1 MGHTLFF
8 ILALVAGS
16 QAGPIQE
23 IQISDKC
30 ARQCTVSNQFNYEPG
45 TTYEFTYET
54 DIRTAVQ
61 GASEDHAGVHLTS
74 KVYLDFASKCE
85 MIMRLSDVKLS
96 EHDPETSTMKPV
108 SSPELA
114 DLEKQPLTVSF
125 QDGTIEDLC
134 LSQVESDKTL
144 NIKRGILSLI
154 QNNMDDITKPQ
165 TLSESDVAGTCE
177 TEYSSQ
183 DKGWYKQ
190 IIKKSKNLL
199 GCTERHNGNS
209 AVQGIPYQAKS
220 GIQSIPIVKS
230 TQECEQEIAKDTG
243 RLNVATCREKHAFV
257 PFSRQ
262 DSGAITHST
271 QTLTYVKEYASRP
284 RAATVQSRTSL
295 KFEHSNG
302 NGLSAMG
309 DIENKLTTI
318 CDVTSNGVTPETPKM
333 FTSLVLSM
341 KSMSAMDMNVVYKK
355 IKTLKLCSSNNKRVI
370 KFFMDAVPM
379 TGTTES
385 VKFMTQLITSGD
397 VSGIEA
403 EMWMTSLAFLQQPS
417 VAMLNEVKDLLKVEN
432 LQEKAM
438 LSVSSLVHSVCRNNP
453 ACENYI
459 EVKKIISLLESKIA
473 PSCSISGDYKMSL
486 LALRAIGNAGFGTNA
501 ISTLEKC
508 FRRTENPIEIRL
520 SAIEAF
526 RRIPCS
532 TDKPILFEILGNTE
546 EDSEV
551 RIAAYKSIMECA
563 SDETISKVKI
573 VLSKESVNQVGSY
586 IWSHLTNLMET
597 SDPHKQSIRS
607 ILEDDTLKQ
616 EFNMDKRKFSRN
628 YEGSLFLEKI
638 NTGAT
643 VEGDLIWSSKSFIP
657 RSGMFN
663 LTVDLFGN
671 AINLFEIGGRVEGL
685 EYFLES
691 YFGPNGY
698 FSEKEVKSAVDE
710 TAVDLIKADKVSR
723 IDKRME
729 SVMDDLRGSLYMR
742 VFGNELRYMNF
753 KGLDSLLSQNSFNF
767 LEVLMK
773 LSNENDYQ
781 FTHSTMFIDSTIVIP
796 TSSGFPLNLT
806 VNGSATIDMK
816 ASGMVDVMKMA
827 SSPRS
832 LDIHGIIRPSAAVV
846 VSSVMGI
853 DVLSNQVGVKMIST
867 LHSSSAIQGK
877 MSIVDGSILTAE
889 FDLPDE
895 KMDIISV
902 KSEFYTMHRESERL
916 QKMITSNRQSHSACS
931 GPNLVKVAGL
941 EICAEM
947 SFPNASLVETAP
959 YFPITGPMNAGITL
973 YKRDIKMTG
982 YKLEAR
988 STHNAKEN
996 IVRFAFS
1003 TPNSKID
1010 RALGVDFSLNKED
1023 GTFDASIASPW
1034 KKGDFRGTL
1043 VNSKSEMGVSG
1054 RMNWDNT
1061 LRFNVNAN
1069 LKLETSGPGRIIKP
1083 TISIDIPNFK
1093 SINMKGS
1100 MEYRPWTLLDT
1111 QMTIAGLSESPIVM
1125 KSEIS
1130 NKDKGMR
1137 FDATLTTGPKSTYT
1151 LSSSLQKTVYKK
1163 KIVYKPQISIR
1174 TPSTEV
1180 FAFGGTYTNVFGNSI
1195 DLNFVLDKVV
1205 AKPVSLSA
1213 KWRLKSYRRGRS
1225 LNYVNFAFE
1234 STPMYIK
1241 TKGKFD
1247 NRNMKTLAAD
1257 IDLTYIIK
1265 GIARDNVKFASKL
1278 MNWSTKT
1285 LTKARLSMNAES
1297 KKNSDLNFKLITNVN
1312 HNKRTSGFDAS
1323 INYGPNFKDADKQ
1336 ITVDGKL
1343 DRRIKSWSMAAVDFS
1358 GKMEIGTNF
1367 RLVSKV
1373 THSHNSKAL
1382 NSTAT
1387 LRLNKNAMESNL
1399 QLQDES
1405 TTLKNLNGIWRIDI
1419 PGKKILMTH
1428 ALKQSSENSYDLS
1441 SKVKVGRSEN
1451 TFDASWKTPSAKA
1464 FTVSSNV
1471 QLDSMTPL
1479 KLEGDFNLD
1488 PAQYKI
1494 GGEIMR
1500 GSSKYS
1506 AQLSSEKLTATSV
1519 RCLADIVYPTRHI
1532 IGNFESSMA
1541 NGRISSR
1548 SDLRWNADRD
1558 DSQRITVSG
1567 SGQYQD
1573 MSNMD
1578 GSLTVQYP
1586 SRTVSVNVKQ
1596 TYTNKYLSHMDLKWG
1611 VSNSVSIDTV
1621 FGSIAARDGRD
1632 LIGSVKLST
1641 PIQQLKSVELSLN
1654 HKIATTNYNT
1664 QVDLKFDTDDSI
1676 SAELKVQRPINIRN
1690 IDAVLIAKAPSYGLK
1705 SSQANLQHSVTDGV
1719 STVAK
1724 FNFNK
1729 QFLNADI
1736 HLTNNGNENDINLK
1750 GQLNFKSSMQNMKK
1764 GSILLEHSN
1773 NGRDVNTNTLLQY
1786 NNKEYGLKST
1796 ITATMNGMN
1805 IATDGNVTI
1814 TLPSNGVSLT
1824 WNHRNTKSNMQST
1837 SELILNG
1844 NQYSLDIKSIHDMS
1858 LASGKV
1864 HSTLQIN
1871 TPYRVMKETV
1881 LQIIHEHRSGHFD
1894 SVVNISNEGMTIVT
1908 VEGKY
1913 ERSNNQ
1919 VKSKFTTSNSLLGD
1933 DVSVILNADY
1943 SASPS
1948 KAHLEL
1954 SISPS
1959 KIYSIDG
1966 TYRKETS
1973 GDMDISISANTPNN
1987 PAVILY
1993 GSRFVKKT
2001 GIESKLQLQYM
2012 SGKNIQL
2019 DSFHNPN
2026 EISLKFSSPFTSDF
2040 ATNAM
2045 YKRTGNTLTTSA
2057 KIDAEPLLGAWLV
2070 SASFDI
2076 NERLS
2081 GNVKLTTPIASVPYS
2096 QITFV
2101 SYMVDNKRQS
2111 SLSVEYLPGKTVRL
2125 DSKYSFQ
2132 SVNDLAMSLEFSS
2145 PFDQMPYARVSINHV
2160 GDLRRFS
2167 NNGEIEYQR
2176 GKVMSIETRYSG
2188 VETKSGSLIIR
2199 SPFYE
2204 DISASFNYE
2213 GSLLDFKAD
2222 VDMSCTSNVHVE
2234 LKHKG
2239 NFKNF
2244 ESSSHILVDN
2254 TKYGGSLNFK
2264 SSPGVEASLAI
2275 ETPIRNARFS
2285 ASHKGPFLSFS
2296 NQMELSVSDIGV
2308 FSSDFNVDLQSTIN
2322 LSAIVKTPIRGFSD
2336 LRGSLTHE
2344 GYISKFQTQIELQ
2357 RNQDIYFASTKVNT
2371 EPAFIAE
2378 TLLKTPYKAL
2388 REARISISQEG
2399 VINNFK
2405 FHGEMQ
2411 LNKDITELDLNVDAT
2426 KKIDVDFTLRSPYT
2440 DTIKA
2445 TFDHWGKLS
2454 RFQSKLRAS
2463 AGSKRLI
2470 ANAKFQ
2476 MQPTVN
2482 ALFTVKSP
2490 ISWLK
2495 SHQLSLKHSG
2505 TADSFKCNL
2514 QYKCNGDTYIGD
2526 ATFQNLNSLKGELTV
2541 KGPSFSTIKASVN
2554 HEGKI
2559 QNFKSSASVSM
2570 GKDAVEANIN
2580 MNTVNGLKGGI
2591 AVATPFYGYKN
2602 IQTAVVHSGDLHNF
2616 KSHGEFSLNK
2626 KSGTID
2632 ISFDSTNGI
2641 NGKVTMINSFNSLKD
2656 LTLTV
2661 THNGDM
2667 NNFNT
2672 IVQCS
2677 SNKKSLLGEASFKNG
2692 ISKSGSVSLKSTL
2705 PGIDNYA
2712 ASFSHEGDMSK
2723 FTSSVNTNCPGGA
2736 TAINLVFDSS
2746 NGIQARLTGET
2757 PMTKKAEIVISH
2769 VQSDTSSNSDVSV
2782 RYDGVKQFG
2791 LQSDLT
2797 IQPTVSAIV
2806 SVITP
2811 LEGYESSELQLHH
2824 NGNANGLRS
2833 NAAVNV
2839 FGKRFETEIE
2849 LTTSPD
2855 IQGSFKI
2862 SSPLAE
2868 ELVGKFIYEG
2878 SMKNFKS
2885 NIDMTYGGRS
2895 GISVD
2900 MSFNIEDQFSGD
2912 LRIISPHINNL
2923 ETSFTH
2929 KGDLTA
2935 FVTDARVIYAGQKST
2950 LSMDVKTS
2958 PTVVAT
2964 FTLTTPMSKDM
2975 KLSLSHTGPCSNSH
2989 TSANVQ
2995 YGTESLLSIDS
3006 RINHERSIN
3015 VGITITSV
3023 LPQLKIVSVK
3033 VTHDGIYTDF
3043 ASHAEVTYNKQNLVG
3058 DLSFKP
3064 TSGSFILKT
3073 PFFKDITASFDRDNA
3088 NTMNGNSNVNVAYG
3102 VTTLFAI
3109 KLDANLPYTWIVQV
3123 QVPVNGYETS
3133 ELTYRKEG
3141 EVGGHFTIDIAGQ
3154 LHGVEAY
3161 ISKSDKLGAVV
3172 SITSPSLPYMS
3183 SKIEISGTLSSPK
3196 CHLEGTYITN
3206 TVEADLEF
3214 NTKNGI
3220 YGILSIKTPFTEP
3233 IEFECEID
3241 GTPRQ
3246 FTLDSS
3252 AKYGKE
3258 MHKLTGSVNTIDTY
3272 ECQINIRSPRV
3283 IPIAVGFKHDGELT
3297 NFKSHGEVKLDNDKH
3312 SLDAGLS
3319 IMNDAEGFLSIES
3332 PMVEPIQ
3339 GKFSINLVPLTYK
3352 VVSEVKIGDK
3362 IGNIEI
3368 RQTGPLS
3375 GIAKLSTESKT
3386 IIDSQVSLGTTPI
3399 RGSIT
3404 LKNPFKN
3411 IFASYAVDGSVRNF
3425 KTQAKFT
3432 IGSTVMLDS
3441 EVAFQSN
3448 PINLDL
3454 TIKNPIRDIQATL
3467 SKSGPWTNFQSS
3479 AQLIVASET
3488 ILDSDLSANVNP
3500 LQGSFNFKTPVKTL
3514 SGSIFVDGTYDHFDV
3529 KGELAVDGQ
3538 SSFMN
3543 IQFKSDGGI
3552 LGSASFAKGTQEIF
3566 SSKLSFE
3573 TSPLRASL
3581 SLKSTNEYIKTLSAS
3596 FSHKGKVLD
3605 FENQAEITINGE
3617 KTEAHMLFNIGSKSE
3632 MKISA
3637 SSPYFPSIGLGLEFV
3652 GNAQKFQSAMEY
3664 SVGENTFSFDS
3675 SVDTTNGI
3683 DTFMTVKTPFEGYK
3697 TVTSKLS
3704 YNGIFPNSDGLIQI
3718 KTGRRT
3724 LLTGNFQ
3731 LSNVKGISLKIVC
3744 QSVLTP
3750 ALQISFDHS
3759 GDMQKFT
3766 TRAELR
3772 FNGTPFTTDISFQ
3785 STPYPQGSFAVV
3797 TPYMEPVTGS
3807 FNVEPQLNG
3816 NSINIK
3822 ATFNGQPNS
3831 LDTSFYFGNDMGAS
3845 FSMNSHVTGT
3855 IRGSVSLNRGY
3866 SSYTGSVNME
3876 ALGKKMTLDG
3886 KLNTERGIK
3895 SSISMTSPYG
3905 NSEAEFAY
3913 SGQYPNAKADLTVS
3927 MPGNKFS
3934 FNSEIQTQPKL
3945 SATLAISTPFSGY
3958 ENVGGN
3964 IHFAS
3969 NKDSV
3974 SFDTQ
3979 INYLTGKQIA
3989 ASFESTISG
3998 KNVQTVAK
4006 LETPYTED
4014 LNIELTLTG
4023 QPSQF
4028 SKSLVVSMGE
4038 DNNLISTGTFS
4049 IGISSLNLDY
4059 SLKTTFAGYVD
4070 DQHIQVKYDADLPN
4084 FKASADAKILGSLYS
4099 TEASLDLSN
4108 EINALFKLDTPFEHL
4123 SDIAVTFEHSGTYR
4137 RFTTKSTVQAKNKS
4151 LFESNLQYSNY
4162 GWRRLSMSLDM
4173 TTPFQ
4178 GCEFTK
4184 ASYRHASLSD
4194 GFECDADISIMNKDI
4209 SGTLTINNNPPTAT
4223 VSFTTPFAGF
4233 EKLGADV
4240 KYVIG
4245 KDSINGQVNVAYM
4258 QDKTLSASIDMNS
4271 NSLTFKLSTPFQG
4284 YENHEVQLSYN
4295 GEMRNFQ
4302 STAAFTSSAAPSIRA
4317 QANLRLFSLLNLD
4330 GSVSL
4335 TSQIRNFENI
4345 KITVTNEEN
4354 RGKYTT
4360 KSEIS
4365 WSSSQSIV
4373 LDGTLTDNSLS
4384 TTGNINLRTPF
4395 DMVRQAGVD
4404 IKMEKKQGIIYSGK
4418 ISPVFNGKTTLAGDI
4433 TFSSAQNKAL
4443 SVTMR
4448 SPITF
4453 SADVSGNIGRVYQ
4466 GSVSFTNDI
4475 FEKNTG
4481 LTLTGT
4487 IDPIAKSVVAKYN
4500 CPTMQLDLNGSLKKS
4515 ILVINTNRYG
4525 YEISESFAKIILP
4538 TRSLKVT
4545 GKVQNG
4551 ATEGFLFWDADKDET
4566 KKVGFRSEI
4575 KSQSDSMKADMT
4587 VMLPSLGKDLQID
4600 SEMILNRGRII
4611 FDGKTEL
4618 TYSKDSRKKI
4628 TINSRVE
4635 DISSWDSRNYS
4646 FTFGISHPY
4655 TSVNVEVVSHVGN
4668 SNEKMT
4674 GAVDVKYLT
4683 ARRETKQFTVN
4694 GELDKIRKGVELNI
4708 DTPMKKVGI
4717 NGNIQAGS
4725 PYRLSLV
4732 NKYDNKKPL
4741 NTIVSFDSVK
4751 RSIDFQMNY
4760 DLENPTSELHV
4771 SAKYVNNSAIAA
4783 ELYHVINRQ
4792 RISDG
4797 LLALRLNSS
4806 HLLHSRIHWRP
4817 DMIADLKEYTAKK
4830 SSTYKRQLSSFADAV
4845 SESISAE
4852 LRQKSSII
4860 NRSFMEES
4868 EPFVA
4873 TATEQL
4879 ERLAIMY
4886 ELNQYHM
4893 RDIVDVVLAA
4903 AEKTKLKLH
4912 DMSLA
4917 TSECMNNLSDELS
4930 KSMVVSKETIKNII
4944 LEVEKSSGMIMQS
4957 AENVYNIYSGHV
4969 YNITAPVMTSVN
4981 DKYNTY
4987 VNYMSQ
4993 MSNDHMTNMADKYTS
5008 AIYGVNDAINTRVSR
5023 LLANKQVGGAY
5034 QHGYNAY
5041 KYWEIRENAEI
5052 IAQAIIDWIKEE
5064 IEIELSDI
5072 KATLLNL
5079 KKSTITVY
5087 DPKHGEIQ
5095 AEIHLPLPIKTLDAV
5110 PVIEMDM
5117 SKTQKYIPKM
5127 PSISLPS
5134 SDVSK
5139 WLPPYE
5145 AIATIEGDTI
5155 TTFDGLTY
5163 DLTKSCTFLLAKDN
5177 VNGNFTVVLNKENNN
5192 KTLVII
5198 ADGKAIELLADGQ
5211 IKVDRQLTALPAVFR
5226 DTTMTSLNGHVKINV
5241 AGHLDVD
5248 YVKEL
5253 DSYTIVMNGF
5263 YFGKTNG
5270 LLGSYDNEPYND
5282 MMTSF
5287 GKPSD
5292 NADRFVKTWE
5302 VGTGKCR

>member
-134 LSQVESDKTL
+134 LSQ
-144 NIKRGILSLI
+144 
-154 QNNMDDITKPQ
+154 
-165 TLSESDVAGTCE
+165 SDVAGTCE

-988 STHNAKEN
+988 STH
-996 IVRFAFS
+996 
-1003 TPNSKID
+1003 
-1010 RALGVDFSLNKED
+1010 ED

-1034 KKGDFRGTL
+1034 KKGDFR
-1043 VNSKSEMGVSG
+1043 
-1054 RMNWDNT
+1054 
-1061 LRFNVNAN
+1061 A
-1069 LKLETSGPGRIIKP
+1069 
-1083 TISIDIPNFK
+1083 
-1093 SINMKGS
+1093 
-1100 MEYRPWTLLDT
+1100 
-1111 QMTIAGLSESPIVM
+1111 
-1125 KSEIS
+1125 EIS

-1265 GIARDNVKFASKL
+1265 GIARDN
-1278 MNWSTKT
+1278 
-1285 LTKARLSMNAES
+1285 
-1297 KKNSDLNFKLITNVN
+1297 
-1312 HNKRTSGFDAS
+1312 
-1323 INYGPNFKDADKQ
+1323 
-1336 ITVDGKL
+1336 
-1343 DRRIKSWSMAAVDFS
+1343 
-1358 GKMEIGTNF
+1358 NF

-1578 GSLTVQYP
+1578 GSLTVQYS

-1750 GQLNFKSSMQNMKK
+1750 GQLNFKSSMQNMEK

-1773 NGRDVNTNTLLQY
+1773 NGRDVNTNALLQY

-1805 IATDGNVTI
+1805 IATDGSITI

-2285 ASHKGPFLSFS
+2285 ASHKGPLLSFS

-2308 FSSDFNVDLQSTIN
+2308 FSSDFNVDLLSTIN

-2388 REARISISQEG
+2388 REARISILQEG

-3161 ISKSDKLGAVV
+3161 ISKSDKLGAV
-3172 SITSPSLPYMS
+3172 
-3183 SKIEISGTLSSPK
+3183 
-3196 CHLEGTYITN
+3196 
-3206 TVEADLEF
+3206 
-3214 NTKNGI
+3214 
-3220 YGILSIKTPFTEP
+3220 TPFTEP

-3312 SLDAGLS
+3312 SLDAWLS

-3339 GKFSINLVPLTYK
+3339 
-3352 VVSEVKIGDK
+3352 
-3362 IGNIEI
+3362 
-3368 RQTGPLS
+3368 
-3375 GIAKLSTESKT
+3375 
-3386 IIDSQVSLGTTPI
+3386 
-3399 RGSIT
+3399 
-3404 LKNPFKN
+3404 
-3411 IFASYAVDGSVRNF
+3411 VDGSVRNF

-3927 MPGNKFS
+3927 MPGYKFS

-3969 NKDSV
+3969 NNDSV

-4317 QANLRLFSLLNLD
+4317 QANLRLLSLLNLD

-4354 RGKYTT
+4354 K
-4360 KSEIS
+4360 
-4365 WSSSQSIV
+4365 
-4373 LDGTLTDNSLS
+4373 
-4384 TTGNINLRTPF
+4384 
-4395 DMVRQAGVD
+4395 
-4404 IKMEKKQGIIYSGK
+4404 
-4418 ISPVFNGKTTLAGDI
+4418 
-4433 TFSSAQNKAL
+4433 
-4443 SVTMR
+4443 
-4448 SPITF
+4448 
-4453 SADVSGNIGRVYQ
+4453 DVSGNIGRVYQ

-4830 SSTYKRQLSSFADAV
+4830 SSTYKRQVSSFADAV

-4930 KSMVVSKETIKNII
+4930 KSMGVSKETIKNII

>member
-134 LSQVESDKTL
+134 LSQ
-144 NIKRGILSLI
+144 
-154 QNNMDDITKPQ
+154 
-165 TLSESDVAGTCE
+165 SDVAGTCE

-988 STHNAKEN
+988 STH
-996 IVRFAFS
+996 
-1003 TPNSKID
+1003 
-1010 RALGVDFSLNKED
+1010 
-1023 GTFDASIASPW
+1023 
-1034 KKGDFRGTL
+1034 
-1043 VNSKSEMGVSG
+1043 
-1054 RMNWDNT
+1054 
-1061 LRFNVNAN
+1061 
-1069 LKLETSGPGRIIKP
+1069 
-1083 TISIDIPNFK
+1083 
-1093 SINMKGS
+1093 
-1100 MEYRPWTLLDT
+1100 
-1111 QMTIAGLSESPIVM
+1111 
-1125 KSEIS
+1125 
-1130 NKDKGMR
+1130 
-1137 FDATLTTGPKSTYT
+1137 
-1151 LSSSLQKTVYKK
+1151 KTVYKK

-1265 GIARDNVKFASKL
+1265 GIARDN
-1278 MNWSTKT
+1278 
-1285 LTKARLSMNAES
+1285 
-1297 KKNSDLNFKLITNVN
+1297 
-1312 HNKRTSGFDAS
+1312 
-1323 INYGPNFKDADKQ
+1323 
-1336 ITVDGKL
+1336 
-1343 DRRIKSWSMAAVDFS
+1343 
-1358 GKMEIGTNF
+1358 NF

-3161 ISKSDKLGAVV
+3161 ISKSDKLGAV
-3172 SITSPSLPYMS
+3172 
-3183 SKIEISGTLSSPK
+3183 
-3196 CHLEGTYITN
+3196 
-3206 TVEADLEF
+3206 
-3214 NTKNGI
+3214 
-3220 YGILSIKTPFTEP
+3220 TPFTEP

-3339 GKFSINLVPLTYK
+3339 
-3352 VVSEVKIGDK
+3352 
-3362 IGNIEI
+3362 
-3368 RQTGPLS
+3368 
-3375 GIAKLSTESKT
+3375 
-3386 IIDSQVSLGTTPI
+3386 
-3399 RGSIT
+3399 
-3404 LKNPFKN
+3404 
-3411 IFASYAVDGSVRNF
+3411 VDGSVRNF

-4354 RGKYTT
+4354 R
-4360 KSEIS
+4360 
-4365 WSSSQSIV
+4365 
-4373 LDGTLTDNSLS
+4373 
-4384 TTGNINLRTPF
+4384 
-4395 DMVRQAGVD
+4395 
-4404 IKMEKKQGIIYSGK
+4404 
-4418 ISPVFNGKTTLAGDI
+4418 
-4433 TFSSAQNKAL
+4433 
-4443 SVTMR
+4443 
-4448 SPITF
+4448 
-4453 SADVSGNIGRVYQ
+4453 DVSGNIGRVYQ